1 MVDEYNSV
9 DLSAEESANM
19 YKVFTEAEQF
29 KNSTLLLA
37 LQHQNWQGRSFLHCR
52 QKAKKLTRKAYVWET
67 ERNPERVRTE
77 DSNCNKHF
85 CLNYTK
91 ISQ

>member
-37 LQHQNWQGRSFLHCR
+37 LQHQN
-52 QKAKKLTRKAYVWET
+52 
-67 ERNPERVRTE
+67 
-77 DSNCNKHF
+77 
-85 CLNYTK
+85 
-91 ISQ
+91 